1 MHIPFD
7 DDSAACASSSSDSFM
22 EYLVRFARGVAPS
35 SSPFSLPAALSQL
48 PSVESIFR
56 FVTIC
61 VLVTVCEDARLMSAA
76 GGMALATVS
85 NADVVAVAV
94 TVDVVAIEFDLPCEF
109 DSSDDC
115 DKPDTVNAETVD
127 AVLSILLNMPLSV
140 SKMNDE
146 SRDAIAAFG

>member
-35 SSPFSLPAALSQL
+35 SSPFSLSAPL
-48 PSVESIFR
+48 SVESIFR
-56 FVTIC
+56 FDNIC
-61 VLVTVCEDARLMSAA
+61 VLVTVCDDARLMSAA
-76 GGMALATVS
+76 GGMALVTVS

-94 TVDVVAIEFDLPCEF
+94 TVDDVAITNFPCEF

-127 AVLSILLNMPLSV
+127 AVLSILLKMPLSV

>member
-7 DDSAACASSSSDSFM
+7 DDSAACASSSPDSFM

-48 PSVESIFR
+48 PSVESIFH
-56 FVTIC
+56 FVIIC
-61 VLVTVCEDARLMSAA
+61 VLVTVCDDARLMSAA
-76 GGMALATVS
+76 GGMALGTVS

-94 TVDVVAIEFDLPCEF
+94 TVDVVAIEF